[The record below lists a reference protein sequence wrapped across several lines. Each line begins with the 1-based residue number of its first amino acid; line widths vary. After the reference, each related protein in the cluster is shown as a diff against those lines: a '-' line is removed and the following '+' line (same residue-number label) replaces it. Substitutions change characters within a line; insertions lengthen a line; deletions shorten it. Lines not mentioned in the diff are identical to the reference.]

1 MKRAIIGYGGF
12 AQEVCN
18 SIKKTDNVEINVFFI
33 DDEYY
38 IGQEKTIPISKFNP
52 KEYEVIIAIG
62 DPKIRFNMVS
72 KLPKETK
79 YFTHIHKS
87 VIILGDDVEI
97 GHGSIICA
105 GSILTSNIKIGSH
118 CQLNL
123 QTTIG
128 HDTSLGNFFTSAPG
142 VKISGNCEIG
152 DKVYFGTNSCT
163 KQKIKITNNVTIGL
177 NSGVVKDIN
186 ESGVYIG
193 TPSKKINS

>member
-12 AQEVCN
+12 AQEVWN
-18 SIKKTDNVEINVFFI
+18 SIKKTDGVEIEVFFV

-38 IGQEKTIPISKFNP
+38 VGQEKTYPISDFNP
-52 KEYEVIIAIG
+52 YTYEVIIAIG
-62 DPKIRFNMVS
+62 DPKVRFNMVS

-87 VIILGDDVEI
+87 VIILSDNVEL
-97 GHGSIICA
+97 GEGSIVCA
-105 GSILTSNIKIGSH
+105 GSILTSNIKVGSH
-118 CQLNL
+118 CHLNL

-128 HDTSLGNFFTSAPG
+128 HDTTIGDFFTSAPG
-142 VKISGNCEIG
+142 VKISGNCNIG
-152 DKVYFGTNSCT
+152 HRVYFGTNSCV
-163 KQKIKITNNVTIGL
+163 KQKIKITDDVTIGL

-193 TPSKKINS
+193 TPSKKIKL